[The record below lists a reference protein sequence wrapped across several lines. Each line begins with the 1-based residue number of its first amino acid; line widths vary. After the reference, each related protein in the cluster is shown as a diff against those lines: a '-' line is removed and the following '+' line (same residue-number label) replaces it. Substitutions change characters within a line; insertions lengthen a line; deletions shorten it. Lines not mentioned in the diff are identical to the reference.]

1 MKAALRLASCF
12 CLGSLALCPVT
23 LLAQDD
29 QDREKARESITIDRE
44 RAAELRRGE
53 AVQDT
58 ERKTAVQTLDRT
70 TETSEVEQERPIE
83 EAEAQ
88 PQLTRPVPAKPREAE
103 VIEREPEPEL

>member
-44 RAAELRRGE
+44 RAAE
-53 AVQDT
+53 
-58 ERKTAVQTLDRT
+58 
-70 TETSEVEQERPIE
+70 
-83 EAEAQ
+83 
-88 PQLTRPVPAKPREAE
+88 
-103 VIEREPEPEL
+103 